1 MRRARGTSIEVA
13 RWRFLIP
20 DECRD
25 RSAYLRDDVADEIV
39 AALEGNRGTPFRRS
53 RHATT
58 WKVKIAAPAGEQI
71 NIFVKQL
78 DSARGLAGRAKA
90 KSRAKRSAHVL
101 QISAELRRAGFGV
114 PQVLLIGEN
123 RDTGNE
129 VIVSSEA
136 PGFMLTRW
144 MNPVHQVDMQLRRR
158 ILRKLGTE
166 IARLH
171 LAGYIHGD
179 LTPYN
184 IFATDDFQV
193 AISFIDH
200 EGTQKISR
208 VSINAAR
215 NRIRN
220 LVQLGHFDIPGV
232 SRSDKMRVFAGY
244 SAAMS
249 LTGPIKRRMLRKL
262 VKMIERRRSRDRALQ
277 HRATQPAIIAEQG
290 VARG

>member
-1 MRRARGTSIEVA
+1 MSRARGTTFEVA

-20 DECRD
+20 DECGEL
-25 RSAYLRDDVADEIV
+25 SAYLRDDVADEVV
-39 AALEGNRGTPFRRS
+39 AALQGNRGAAFRRS

-58 WKVKIAAPAGEQI
+58 WKVKIVGPAGEQT

-78 DSARGLAGRAKA
+78 DHARGLADRAKA

-101 QISAELRRAGFGV
+101 QISEALRGAGFGV

-144 MNPVHQVDMQLRRR
+144 VNPVHQVDMQLRRR
-158 ILRKLGTE
+158 ILSKLGTE

-184 IFATDDFQV
+184 IFAADDYQV

-220 LVQLGHFDIPGV
+220 LVQLGQFDVPGV
-232 SRSDKMRVFAGY
+232 SRSDKVRVFAEY
-244 SAAMS
+244 AAAMN
-249 LTGPIKRRMLRKL
+249 LAGPMKRRMLRRL
-262 VKMIERRRSRDRALQ
+262 VKLIERRRSRDRAVK
-277 HRATQPAIIAEQG
+277 HRATQSAIIAEQD

>member
-1 MRRARGTSIEVA
+1 MRRARGTTFELA
-13 RWRFLIP
+13 RWRFIVP
-20 DECRD
+20 DECGD
-25 RSAYLRDDVADEIV
+25 LSTYLRDDVADKVV
-39 AALEGNRGTPFRRS
+39 AALQGNCGAPFRRS

-58 WKVKIAAPAGEQI
+58 WKVKIAGAGGKQT

-101 QISAELRRAGFGV
+101 QISAELQRAGFGV
-114 PQVLLIGEN
+114 PQVLLIGDN
-123 RDTGNE
+123 RDTGHE

-158 ILRKLGTE
+158 ILHRLGTE

-171 LAGYIHGD
+171 LAGYVHGD

-184 IFATDDFQV
+184 IFATDDYQV

-200 EGTQKISR
+200 ESTQKVSR

-232 SRSDKMRVFAGY
+232 SRSDKMRVFVDYA
-244 SAAMS
+244 AAMH
-249 LTGPIKRRMLRKL
+249 LAGPTKRRMLRRL
-262 VKMIERRRSRDRALQ
+262 VKMIERRRSRDRALK
-277 HRATQPAIIAEQG
+277 HRAAQPAIIAEQG